1 MSKQTNSVSPQ
12 PDVLSQVSGF
22 IGRYLQCSDHQ
33 RTVLALWVLH
43 AYCFYTAQVTPY
55 LSIQSP
61 HKQSGKT
68 LCLQLLNLLCEDPA
82 LTSGFISNLTLRMK
96 LEPVATLL
104 LDECQGAVGTRA
116 RSKAPALRALLAG
129 SYHLGLGYTS
139 AVEDYNVFCPKAFAG
154 RGQLPEELAD
164 RSLPIILEPLK
175 NCVAQP
181 PGSPARAGFSRD
193 GATSAAN
200 KKVERFHLRQATED
214 AEPLQQRLSAWAE
227 QNLPA
232 LEKLP
237 PYPEEDFPPNLS
249 PRRQDL
255 CEPLLQLAAMV
266 GGEWPTRARQALT
279 AIFEQEAAF
288 HLQTSLQLLAAV
300 RDCFA
305 HHAFP
310 ERLSTA
316 VLLDWMHS
324 LPERPWDV
332 DGRLSAHSLA
342 RLLSAFHT
350 HPRLQRIGSANPA
363 RGYQLED
370 FKEPW
375 KKHLGFELPQ
385 SEIASKDRP
394 CSAVADVGALSI
406 SDCSDGVKGPGRS
419 SLSPVTCDLSPT
431 RGPVASS
438 QQLETHPSEIASKDR
453 PCSTVADVGAR
464 SISDCPDG
472 AKNPGRS
479 SLSPV
484 TCDLSPT
491 HGLAASSQQ
500 PEAHPSQIASKN
512 RPCNTVAGAHT
523 ASVPAP
529 ENLDAHPGTSEQ
541 ILTSNYQLTNLPN
554 YQVPDGFV
562 RQAQEEITNQKSKE
576 KPRIKAAPLSPVP
589 CDPSP
594 MNGFNRLTRL
604 HQELHLQGLCPPL
617 DALAKAYPP
626 QSLNAALDWVDA
638 HPEWSARFR
647 YKPALEFVA
656 SFQKTVAR
664 IQIGDSR

>member
-1 MSKQTNSVSPQ
+1 MSKQSRTVSTE

-43 AYCFYTAQVTPY
+43 TYCFYTAQVTPY
-55 LSIQSP
+55 LSIQST

-82 LTSGFISNLTLRMK
+82 LTSGFTVSNLTLRMK

-104 LDECQGAVGTRA
+104 LDECQGTVGTRA
-116 RSKAPALRALLAG
+116 RSKAPALRAILAG

-175 NCVAQP
+175 VTNCHPMDKAKANAESGFRSPDQSTC
-181 PGSPARAGFSRD
+181 PGLPWITRD
-193 GATSAAN
+193 HPM
-200 KKVERFHLRQATED
+200 VERFHLRQATQD

-227 QNLPA
+227 QNLPD
-232 LEKLP
+232 LEKFP

-255 CEPLLQLAAMV
+255 CEPLLQLAHIV

-288 HLQTSLQLLAAV
+288 HLQSSLQLLAAV

-305 HHAFP
+305 HHAYP

-332 DGRLSAHSLA
+332 DGRLSAHTLA
-342 RLLSAFHT
+342 RLLGAFHT
-350 HPRLQRIGSANPA
+350 HPRVQRIGSANPA

-375 KKHLGFELPQ
+375 QKHLGFELPQ
-385 SEIASKDRP
+385 SEIINKDKG
-394 CSAVADVGALSI
+394 CNTVAEAGVI
-406 SDCSDGVKGPGRS
+406 SGCSDGVK
-419 SLSPVTCDLSPT
+419 
-431 RGPVASS
+431 
-438 QQLETHPSEIASKDR
+438 
-453 PCSTVADVGAR
+453 
-464 SISDCPDG
+464 
-472 AKNPGRS
+472 NPGLNS
-479 SLSPV
+479 
-484 TCDLSPT
+484 
-491 HGLAASSQQ
+491 
-500 PEAHPSQIASKN
+500 
-512 RPCNTVAGAHT
+512 
-523 ASVPAP
+523 
-529 ENLDAHPGTSEQ
+529 
-541 ILTSNYQLTNLPN
+541 
-554 YQVPDGFV
+554 
-562 RQAQEEITNQKSKE
+562 
-576 KPRIKAAPLSPVP
+576 LSPVP
-589 CDPSP
+589 CDLSP
-594 MNGFNRLTRL
+594 MVRKAVTHADTPSIPARENLNVRPGISEQALTSNYQITNLSRLRASEPAEPALSLSKGEILSEAKDPLPSYQIPADVVTHAGKEIINTDGF
-604 HQELHLQGLCPPL
+604 
-617 DALAKAYPP
+617 
-626 QSLNAALDWVDA
+626 AAL
-638 HPEWSARFR
+638 SG
-647 YKPALEFVA
+647 K
-656 SFQKTVAR
+656 
-664 IQIGDSR
+664 

>member
-332 DGRLSAHSLA
+332 DGRLSAHTLA
-342 RLLSAFHT
+342 RLLGAFHT
-350 HPRLQRIGSANPA
+350 HPRVQRIGSANPA

-375 KKHLGFELPQ
+375 QKHLGFELPQ
-385 SEIASKDRP
+385 SEIINKDKG
-394 CSAVADVGALSI
+394 CNTVAEAGVI
-406 SDCSDGVKGPGRS
+406 SGCSDGVK
-419 SLSPVTCDLSPT
+419 
-431 RGPVASS
+431 
-438 QQLETHPSEIASKDR
+438 
-453 PCSTVADVGAR
+453 
-464 SISDCPDG
+464 
-472 AKNPGRS
+472 NPGLNS
-479 SLSPV
+479 
-484 TCDLSPT
+484 
-491 HGLAASSQQ
+491 
-500 PEAHPSQIASKN
+500 
-512 RPCNTVAGAHT
+512 
-523 ASVPAP
+523 
-529 ENLDAHPGTSEQ
+529 
-541 ILTSNYQLTNLPN
+541 
-554 YQVPDGFV
+554 
-562 RQAQEEITNQKSKE
+562 
-576 KPRIKAAPLSPVP
+576 LSPVP
-589 CDPSP
+589 CDLSP
-594 MNGFNRLTRL
+594 MVRKAVTHADTPSIPARENLNVRPGISEQALTSNYQITNLSRLRASEPAEPALSLSKGEILSEAKDPLPSYQIPADVVTHAGKEIINTDGF
-604 HQELHLQGLCPPL
+604 
-617 DALAKAYPP
+617 
-626 QSLNAALDWVDA
+626 AAL
-638 HPEWSARFR
+638 SG
-647 YKPALEFVA
+647 K
-656 SFQKTVAR
+656 
-664 IQIGDSR
+664 